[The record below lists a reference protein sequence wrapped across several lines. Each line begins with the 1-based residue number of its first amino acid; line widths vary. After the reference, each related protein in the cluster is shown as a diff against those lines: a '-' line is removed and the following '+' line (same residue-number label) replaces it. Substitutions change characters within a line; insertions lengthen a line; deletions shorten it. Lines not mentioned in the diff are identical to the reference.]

1 MKGMVGM
8 AEMDTNT
15 GFVDPKEE
23 MKKLKEQK
31 KLFQKE
37 QKEQRKEAKKKA
49 KELEEQEREID
60 EELEGGNASVAI
72 VSVFIIL
79 IWIGILCL
87 LIKLDVG
94 GFGSNVLTPIL
105 KDVPVINKIL
115 PAENA
120 TESRDG
126 AAYGGYNSLK
136 DAVEQIK
143 NLELELEQAQSANA
157 TYAEQIDALKTEVE
171 RLKTFEDN
179 QVEFQKIKTEF
190 YKEVVY
196 ADKGPGEEA
205 YQKYYESMDPATA
218 EALYKQVAQTSV
230 EDGSVRELASTFTN
244 MKPTQAA
251 KILEA
256 MTDNLD
262 LAARILKSIDVQNR
276 GAILAAMDADVAA
289 RVTKIME
296 N

>member
-1 MKGMVGM
+1 M
-8 AEMDTNT
+8 AQMDTNT
-15 GFVDPKEE
+15 EFVDPKEQ
-23 MKKLKEQK
+23 MKQLKEQK
-31 KLFQKE
+31 KNFQKE
-37 QKEQRKEAKKKA
+37 QKEQKKQARKQA

-60 EELEGGNASVAI
+60 EELEGGNFSVVI
-72 VSVFIIL
+72 VSAFIII

-94 GFGSNVLTPIL
+94 GFGSNVLTPML

-115 PAENA
+115 P
-120 TESRDG
+120 TEGTMESGDG
-126 AAYGGYNSLK
+126 SAYGGYNSLK

-157 TYAEQIDALKTEVE
+157 TYAEQVDALKTEVE

-196 ADKGPGEEA
+196 AENGPGEEA
-205 YQKYYESMDPATA
+205 YQKYYESMDPTTA
-218 EALYKQVAQTSV
+218 EALYKQVAQTSA
-230 EDGSVRELASTFTN
+230 EDGSVKELAATFTN
-244 MKPTQAA
+244 MKASQAA

-262 LAARILKSIDVQNR
+262 LAAKILKSIDVENR
-276 GAILAAMDADVAA
+276 GAILAAMDANVAA
-289 RVTKIME
+289 KVTKIME
-296 N
+296 Q